1 MKTRIQVYQ
10 QTFLNRNDIKVLL
23 NVSRPTA
30 NRIYTIADMVD
41 AELGEYRIEPNMVR
55 LKTVLKIAHI
65 DASLLLKQIKSTPS
79 GVEIDDVPGI
89 KPRRL

>member
-65 DASLLLKQIKSTPS
+65 DASLLLKQIKSTS
-79 GVEIDDVPGI
+79 QIVESHDVPD
-89 KPRRL
+89 

>member
-10 QTFLNRNDIKVLL
+10 QTFLNRHDISILL

-41 AELGEYRIEPNMVR
+41 SELGDYRIEPNMVR
-55 LKTVLKIAHI
+55 LKTVLKVAGV
-65 DASLLLKQIKSTPS
+65 DASLLLKQIKSTS
-79 GVEIDDVPGI
+79 LIGADDVQVI
-89 KPRRL
+89 ETRRL

>member
-55 LKTVLKIAHI
+55 LKTVLKVTKTDSA
-65 DASLLLKQIKSTPS
+65 LLLRQIKSTS
-79 GVEIDDVPGI
+79 QIGESHDVPD
-89 KPRRL
+89 